1 MILFN
6 LFYEFF
12 KIGLFTIGGG
22 YAMIPLI
29 QDIVLTHGWI
39 SSNELVNFIAIAE
52 STPGPFAV
60 NIATFVGMNTTGLLG
75 AFLASL
81 GVITPGF
88 IIILVIAKYF
98 HTFKDN
104 RFVKAGLMGLRP
116 VVIGLILSAGLSI
129 ALSNLFF
136 ELTKIKGF
144 SEFFTNH
151 INYKGVA
158 IFAFVFFV
166 SKKFKL
172 HPILLILISAAL
184 GIIFYG
190 FLPF

>member
-1 MILFN
+1 MIYLN
-6 LFYEFF
+6 LFYQFF

-29 QDIVLTHGWI
+29 QDIVISENWI

-60 NIATFVGMNTTGLLG
+60 NIATFVGMNTVGLLG
-75 AFLASL
+75 AFLATL

-104 RFVKAGLMGLRP
+104 KFVKASLIGLRP
-116 VVIGLILSAGLSI
+116 IVIGLILSAGFSI

-136 ELTKIKGF
+136 EL
-144 SEFFTNH
+144 
-151 INYKGVA
+151 
-158 IFAFVFFV
+158 
-166 SKKFKL
+166 
-172 HPILLILISAAL
+172 
-184 GIIFYG
+184 
-190 FLPF
+190 